1 MESNGTVTQN
11 QGETSLII
19 GLWSFDECAC
29 YHDVEDGLA
38 PGLTLELFIESDCAE
53 FQLAVNENGLI
64 EQIDAE
70 NCCIQIGDPTPEWCF
85 DDFAADLSDYEVQ
98 CEEELPQECDPAFN
112 DGVEICGP
120 DGVEYFCASDVS
132 LEQGYTVQEATTAI
146 DEDNSDYIQDGVVRL
161 YGLCNQ
167 HDACNSD
174 YFDVLDG
181 LELFRYDDNGTAR
194 LKGSIQNMEDASITF
209 DVDMY
214 FDTRMLG
221 SEFDNLSAA
230 TGFLTQGACDVDTDA
245 LITYVLKNGISKLT
259 GTGSM
264 TGEIFLNHQPMSL
277 NKRFQL
283 GFGGNNHN
291 CAFGFGGWFG
301 WQGVLNGQ
309 SVMGFSGDVIADFS
323 EGVGF
328 ETDCGGEF
336 VEHTYACV
344 NIAEGTSIYVTQRI
358 ERNDT
363 HAPTFNDAATLA
375 ANTTYS
381 WNDIA
386 TDAN

>member
-1 MESNGTVTQN
+1 M
-11 QGETSLII
+11 
-19 GLWSFDECAC
+19 
-29 YHDVEDGLA
+29 
-38 PGLTLELFIESDCAE
+38 
-53 FQLAVNENGLI
+53 
-64 EQIDAE
+64 
-70 NCCIQIGDPTPEWCF
+70 
-85 DDFAADLSDYEVQ
+85 Q

-120 DGVEYFCASDVS
+120 EGVQYYCASDVS
-132 LEQGYTVQEATTAI
+132 LEQGYTVHQATTAI
-146 DEDNSDYIQDGVVRL
+146 DEDNSDYIKDGVVRL
-161 YGLCNQ
+161 YGLSNQ

-194 LKGSIQNMEDASITF
+194 LKGSIQNMENASITF

-214 FDTRMLG
+214 FDARMLG
-221 SEFDNLSAA
+221 SEFDDLSAA

-309 SVMGFSGDVIADFS
+309 SVMGFSGDVIADLT

-363 HAPTFNDAATLA
+363 HAPTFNDAAIACSKHHLLVERHHGCQLRLAHSSALCWTSLTTAPIGTQSTATTTQWSLA
-375 ANTTYS
+375 ARWNTPKRSSKATAQATS
-381 WNDIA
+381 TILRNWKA
-386 TDAN
+386 TDGSGNSPNTRPNH